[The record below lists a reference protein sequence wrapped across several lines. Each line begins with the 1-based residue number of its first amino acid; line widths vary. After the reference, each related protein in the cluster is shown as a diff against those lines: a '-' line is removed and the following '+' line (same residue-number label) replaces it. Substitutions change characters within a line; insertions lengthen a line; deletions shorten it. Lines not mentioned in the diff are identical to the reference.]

1 MAKGKYKILDETLFT
16 VNQKTGQRELKHEY
30 LEQVLD
36 DISECHGGWSIC
48 RGGLIMWDDQ
58 GVKLLGTL
66 VDTGGGARV
75 IDWNPITD

>member
-36 DISECHGGWSIC
+36 DIAECFGGWSIC
-48 RGGLIMWDDQ
+48 RGGLIVIDAN
-58 GVKLLGTL
+58 GVKYLGTPVEVEGTVEL
-66 VDTGGGARV
+66 DFNEIEA
-75 IDWNPITD
+75 